1 MSKCNVL
8 ERIRKNSHNVS
19 MHPLVS
25 TPKWPPKNGR
35 AREMEWR
42 HVKLRAC
49 SISNIAM
56 YGNVILLCCYLV
68 GLCSSTEYF
77 VSLDGSDANPG
88 TSPDKPLRHVAAAV
102 KVLKPG
108 DICTIR
114 GGQYNESV
122 VIAALKGTLEKPI
135 TFRAYPGEH
144 VVFDG
149 TAQIPEDWSL
159 YKGFIYTTTI
169 QQPVWQLFVD
179 DQMQARVNEIE

>member
-1 MSKCNVL
+1 MKCIGNNRQKFTQRTLWV
-8 ERIRKNSHNVS
+8 
-19 MHPLVS
+19 
-25 TPKWPPKNGR
+25 NGR
-35 AREMEWR
+35 RKTDVHGKWR

-49 SISNIAM
+49 VWAWLLKIAM

-88 TSPDKPLRHVAAAV
+88 TSPDKPLRHMAAAV

-108 DICTIR
+108 DVCTIR

-122 VIAALKGTLEKPI
+122 VIAALQGTLEKPI

-149 TAQIPEDWSL
+149 TAQIQEDWSL
-159 YKGFIYTTTI
+159 YKGSIYTTTL

-179 DQMQARVNEIE
+179 DQMQARVNNIE